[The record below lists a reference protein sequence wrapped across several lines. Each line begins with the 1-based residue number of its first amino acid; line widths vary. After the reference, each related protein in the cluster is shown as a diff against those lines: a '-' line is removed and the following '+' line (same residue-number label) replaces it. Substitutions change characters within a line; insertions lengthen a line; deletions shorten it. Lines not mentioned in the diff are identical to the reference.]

1 MGVLLKNGLVL
12 TQNKTRKI
20 ARASILLEG
29 GRIKK
34 ISREISE
41 KPEFVIDC
49 SDKLVM
55 PGLCNTHG
63 HLAMA
68 LLRGYGDD
76 MKLEDWLSKKIWPL
90 EAKLKPDDVYWG
102 SLLACLEMIKSGTTS
117 CADMYFHMEKTAEAV
132 GKSGMRSLLSHGM
145 IDLDDSEKAEK
156 ELQTSLSFINSWH
169 GKADGRIACS
179 LGPHSIYTCSKD
191 LLEKTLALSKKKGL
205 KIQLH
210 LAETRKELNDSKK
223 NFGKRPGE
231 YADSL
236 GLLNQNTILA
246 HCGWLSMSE
255 IKTVAKKGAHVSH
268 NPESNLKLASGIAPI
283 SEMIE
288 EGVSVSLGTD
298 GAASNNSL
306 SLFGSMKTCA
316 LIHKVNRWDATVVN
330 AQQTLDMA
338 TINGAK
344 ALGFDSG
351 SLGEGKLA
359 DMITLDLNSPSLNP
373 HHNLVSNL
381 VYSESG
387 SSVRDV
393 IIDGKIVMKDREV
406 LVFNESLIIE
416 KARKVAEELVTRTV

>member
-1 MGVLLKNGLVL
+1 MGVLLKGGLVI
-12 TQNKTRKI
+12 TQNPKGQTGRMDVLLQGNKI
-20 ARASILLEG
+20 V
-29 GRIKK
+29 K
-34 ISREISE
+34 ISPKITE
-41 KPEFVIDC
+41 KPEFIIDC
-49 SDKLVM
+49 SKKLVL

-63 HLAMA
+63 HLAMT

-76 MKLEDWLSKKIWPL
+76 MVLEKWLSERIWPA
-90 EAKLKPDDVYWG
+90 EAKLKAEDIYWG

-117 CADMYFHMEKTAEAV
+117 CADMYFFMEKAAEAV
-132 GKSGMRSLLSHGM
+132 GKSGMRGLLCHGM
-145 IDLDDSEKAEK
+145 IDLGDSGKAEK
-156 ELQTSLSFINSWH
+156 ELNASVSFINSWH
-169 GKADGRIACS
+169 GKESGRISCS
-179 LGPHSIYTCSKD
+179 LGPHSIYTCSKE
-191 LLEKTLALSKKKGL
+191 LLEKTLALSKKKNL

-223 NFGKRPGE
+223 QFGKRPGE

-236 GLLNQNTILA
+236 GLLTPNTILA

-255 IKTVAKKGAHVSH
+255 IRAVAKKGAYVSH
-268 NPESNLKLASGIAPI
+268 NPESNLKLASGIAPV

-306 SLFGSMKTCA
+306 SLFGAMKTCA
-316 LIHKVNRWDATVVN
+316 LIHKANRWDATLVN

-351 SLGEGKLA
+351 SLEEGKLA
-359 DMITLDLNSPSLNP
+359 DIITLDLNSPSLNP
-373 HHNLVSNL
+373 QHNLISNL
-381 VYSESG
+381 VYSENG

-393 IIDGKIVMKDREV
+393 IIDGKIVMQDRRV
-406 LVFNESLIIE
+406 LLFDESFVIE
-416 KARKVAEELVTRTV
+416 KARKVAEELVGRKG